1 MFLEEII
8 KEKKSEVEAGKSKLP
23 LSEILCGL
31 EKPRDMRDF
40 KAALNKPHT
49 FSLIAEIKRSSPSRG
64 LLRKKLDVPGI
75 ASVYEVTGAAAI
87 SVLTDEKFFGGRLSF
102 IKEAKNVTSIPV
114 LRKDF
119 IIDEY
124 QIYESAYYGADAFL
138 LIAAILSEQELRN
151 FLRLGEK
158 LNMDAIA
165 EVHTEEDLEKA
176 LAADAGIIGINNR
189 DLHTFEV
196 ELETTSR
203 LIRLVPEGKLTI
215 AESGV
220 KSYEDLM
227 TLKSFG
233 VNAVLIG
240 EAFMESPDI
249 AVRIKEIMGW

>member
-1 MFLEEII
+1 MFLPEII
-8 KEKKSEVEAGKSKLP
+8 KKKKIEVEAGKSKLS
-23 LSEILCGL
+23 LSEILRGL

-49 FSLIAEIKRSSPSRG
+49 FSLIAEIKRLSPSRG
-64 LLRKKLDVPGI
+64 LLRKELDVPGI

-102 IKEAKNVTSIPV
+102 IKEAKDVTSIPV

-138 LIAAILSEQELRN
+138 LIAAILSEQELRD

-158 LNMDAIA
+158 LNMDAIVEA
-165 EVHTEEDLEKA
+165 HTEEDIEKA

-203 LIRLVPEGKLTI
+203 LIRLVPEGKIAI

-220 KSYEDLM
+220 KSFEDLM

-240 EAFMESPDI
+240 EIFMESPDI

>member
-8 KEKKSEVEAGKSKLP
+8 KEKRIEVEAGKSRIP

-31 EKPRDMRDF
+31 EKPRDARNF
-40 KAALNKPHT
+40 KAALNKPHI

-64 LLRKKLDVPGI
+64 LLKKELDVPGI

-138 LIAAILSEQELRN
+138 LIAAILSGQEMRN
-151 FLRLGEK
+151 FLRLGEE

-176 LAADAGIIGINNR
+176 LAADAVIIGINNR
-189 DLHTFEV
+189 NLHTFEID
-196 ELETTSR
+196 LETISR
-203 LIRLVPEGKLTI
+203 LIRLVPEGKITI
-215 AESGV
+215 AESGI
-220 KSYEDLM
+220 KSYKDLM

>member
-8 KEKKSEVEAGKSKLP
+8 KEKKTEIEARKSKFP

-31 EKPRDMRDF
+31 EKPRDARDF
-40 KAALNKPHT
+40 KAALSKSHAL
-49 FSLIAEIKRSSPSRG
+49 SLIAEIKRSSPSRG
-64 LLRKKLDVPGI
+64 LLKKEFNVPGI

-87 SVLTDEKFFGGRLSF
+87 SVLTDEKFFGGQLPY
-102 IKEAKNVTSIPV
+102 IKEAKNVTSIPI

-124 QIYESAYYGADAFL
+124 QIYESAHYGADAFL
-138 LIAAILSEQELRN
+138 LIAAILSEQELRD

-158 LNMDAIA
+158 LNMDAIV

-176 LAADAGIIGINNR
+176 LAVNAGIIGINNR
-189 DLHTFEV
+189 DLHTFEI

-203 LIRLVPEGKLTI
+203 LIMLVPEEKITI
-215 AESGV
+215 AESGI
-220 KSYEDLM
+220 KSFEDLM

-240 EAFMESPDI
+240 EAFMESPDV
-249 AVRIKEIMGW
+249 AVRMKEIMGW

>member
-1 MFLEEII
+1 MFLPEII
-8 KEKKSEVEAGKSKLP
+8 KKKKIEVEAGKSKFP

-40 KAALNKPHT
+40 KAALNKPHI

-64 LLRKKLDVPGI
+64 LLRKEFDVPGI

-87 SVLTDEKFFGGRLSF
+87 SVLTDEKFFGGQLSF
-102 IKEAKNVTSIPV
+102 IKEVKDVTSIPV

-124 QIYESAYYGADAFL
+124 QVYESAYYGADAFL
-138 LIAAILSEQELRN
+138 LIAAILSEQELRD

-158 LNMDAIA
+158 LNMDAIVEA
-165 EVHTEEDLEKA
+165 HTEEDMEKA

-189 DLHTFEV
+189 DLHTFKV
-196 ELETTSR
+196 DLETTSR
-203 LIRLVPEGKLTI
+203 LIRLIPEEKITI

-220 KSYEDLM
+220 KSFEDLM